1 MKKIISF
8 LILMSLFNNCNKNDF
23 LDTELKLETD
33 KKSYYIN
40 EKIELKI
47 IVSTNEN
54 KKKIRFE
61 KDFNNIDINFN
72 TPEIQNSFHQVLKQK
87 FIEFPSSSEKKK
99 IDITEIEITKN
110 KPFEKKFIGTISE
123 LKNNIVIEIKELK
136 IKETISKTV
145 LIKNPR
151 VIIEGNC
158 RNIFEIDEN
167 VFIPKEIEILIEK

>member
-1 MKKIISF
+1 MSF

-99 IDITEIEITKN
+99 IDIPENFIITINSVALSTTRGLMFSLFKGTFLQGAIL
-110 KPFEKKFIGTISE
+110 PLLDPSQYKKE
-123 LKNNIVIEIKELK
+123 RK
-136 IKETISKTV
+136 
-145 LIKNPR
+145 
-151 VIIEGNC
+151 
-158 RNIFEIDEN
+158 
-167 VFIPKEIEILIEK
+167 